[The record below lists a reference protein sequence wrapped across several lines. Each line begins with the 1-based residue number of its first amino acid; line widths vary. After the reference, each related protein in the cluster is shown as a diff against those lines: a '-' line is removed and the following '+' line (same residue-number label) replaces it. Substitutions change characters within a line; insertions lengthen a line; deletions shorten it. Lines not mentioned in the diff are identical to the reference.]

1 MFVLAKVPGRCRAC
15 ARDNTHHP
23 RCARCLALRLPVLLI
38 FHPGLLL
45 LLLIVL
51 PSSSLF
57 SGAKPRLVVVCGALA
72 ASRVTSFHF
81 LSRPSG
87 HEELFFLWQRT
98 ILGGHSRHE
107 QSPRSRLGVNAGKKR
122 AKGCE
127 RLGRGSGR
135 GVFVCLRPGSCEVPA
150 AGSVLEQWAGAARGA
165 ADAVAALS
173 AFQELASAPKDAPRN
188 SRLRADLSRLE
199 RDIEDEDKR
208 SHSRTIPSRHQDA
221 KQLLARHTA
230 GALRRLDH
238 ATSKLLD
245 QWLGGT
251 RTRKNASPQQVRD
264 ELAFGKRAY
273 ARMRDQELNGDR
285 EEERADR
292 REDLP
297 RSSSRERRREDGR
310 SDGEERGQRS
320 ARREGDRA
328 GARERRRWEE
338 QSQIDKAERKA
349 EARVEAFVTR
359 KAQAMQR
366 LYRKEQV
373 PVFPVP
379 AVRRWRIWQASD
391 V

>member
-1 MFVLAKVPGRCRAC
+1 MSKA
-15 ARDNTHHP
+15 
-23 RCARCLALRLPVLLI
+23 
-38 FHPGLLL
+38 
-45 LLLIVL
+45 
-51 PSSSLF
+51 
-57 SGAKPRLVVVCGALA
+57 
-72 ASRVTSFHF
+72 
-81 LSRPSG
+81 
-87 HEELFFLWQRT
+87 
-98 ILGGHSRHE
+98 
-107 QSPRSRLGVNAGKKR
+107 
-122 AKGCE
+122 
-127 RLGRGSGR
+127 LGRGWASTQGR
-135 GVFVCLRPGSCEVPA
+135 SEPR
-150 AGSVLEQWAGAARGA
+150 AARGLA
-165 ADAVAALS
+165 AAAGGVFLCACVLAAARCQQLAQS
-173 AFQELASAPKDAPRN
+173 SSSGPAPRVELLMPLRPFRLFQELASAPKDAPRN

-273 ARMRDQELNGDR
+273 VRMRDQELNGDR

>member
-1 MFVLAKVPGRCRAC
+1 MSRAHGVGWASPTQGRRVPR
-15 ARDNTHHP
+15 
-23 RCARCLALRLPVLLI
+23 
-38 FHPGLLL
+38 
-45 LLLIVL
+45 
-51 PSSSLF
+51 
-57 SGAKPRLVVVCGALA
+57 
-72 ASRVTSFHF
+72 
-81 LSRPSG
+81 
-87 HEELFFLWQRT
+87 
-98 ILGGHSRHE
+98 
-107 QSPRSRLGVNAGKKR
+107 
-122 AKGCE
+122 
-127 RLGRGSGR
+127 
-135 GVFVCLRPGSCEVPA
+135 
-150 AGSVLEQWAGAARGA
+150 AARGLA
-165 ADAVAALS
+165 AAVGGALLCACILAAAWYQQLAQS
-173 AFQELASAPKDAPRN
+173 KSSGPEPRVELLMPLRPFRLFQELASAPKDAPRT

-199 RDIEDEDKR
+199 RDIEDADKR
-208 SHSRTIPSRHQDA
+208 SHSRTIPSSHQDA
-221 KQLLARHTA
+221 RELLARHTA
-230 GALRRLDH
+230 GALRRLDQE
-238 ATSKLLD
+238 TSKLLD
-245 QWLGGT
+245 QWLGGA
-251 RTRKNASPQQVRD
+251 RPRKNASPQQVRD

-273 ARMRDQELNGDR
+273 ARVREQERDGDR

-328 GARERRRWEE
+328 GAREGLDERQRRWEE